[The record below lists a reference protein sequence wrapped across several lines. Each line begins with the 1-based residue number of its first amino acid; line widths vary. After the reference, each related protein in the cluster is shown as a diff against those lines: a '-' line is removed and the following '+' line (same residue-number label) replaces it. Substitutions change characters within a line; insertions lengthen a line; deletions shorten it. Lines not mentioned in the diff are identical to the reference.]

1 MRITL
6 FILFL
11 CMSLVTSA
19 QQLIELCAGQTK
31 TVTYNSQ
38 STGDGSNIW
47 SINGNTY
54 IGDEFTYTFSQSG
67 TYNITVKRENG
78 PCYAEESLQVVVTEC
93 PGVIYLLQN

>member
-54 IGDEFTYTFSQSG
+54 IGDEFIYTFISIAIS
-67 TYNITVKRENG
+67 V
-78 PCYAEESLQVVVTEC
+78 
-93 PGVIYLLQN
+93 YLLYYFDKKKHNKLLK